1 MIEISGEIPKV
12 PEIYGR
18 GMGNREI
25 NSRNKISNEILC
37 LAVLKVTH
45 DCNRR
50 DVAAHRY
57 NFGSAEKSTSPFL

>member
-18 GMGNREI
+18 GMENKEI
-25 NSRNKISNEILC
+25 NNRNKIVDEILC
-37 LAVLKVTH
+37 LDVLKVPH

-50 DVAAHRY
+50 IVAMHRY
-57 NFGSAEKSTSPFL
+57 NFGSAEKSASPFL

>member
-12 PEIYGR
+12 PEICGR
-18 GMGNREI
+18 GMENREI
-25 NSRNKISNEILC
+25 NNRNKIVDEILC
-37 LAVLKVTH
+37 LAVFKVTH
-45 DCNRR
+45 SCNRR

>member
-1 MIEISGEIPKV
+1 MIEISREMPKV

-25 NSRNKISNEILC
+25 NSRNKIAGETLC
-37 LAVLKVTH
+37 HAVLKVTH
-45 DCNRR
+45 NCNRR

>member
-25 NSRNKISNEILC
+25 NNRNKIVDEILC
-37 LAVLKVTH
+37 LAVFKVTH
-45 DCNRR
+45 NCNRR
-50 DVAAHRY
+50 GVAAHRY
-57 NFGSAEKSTSPFL
+57 NFGSAEKSASPFL